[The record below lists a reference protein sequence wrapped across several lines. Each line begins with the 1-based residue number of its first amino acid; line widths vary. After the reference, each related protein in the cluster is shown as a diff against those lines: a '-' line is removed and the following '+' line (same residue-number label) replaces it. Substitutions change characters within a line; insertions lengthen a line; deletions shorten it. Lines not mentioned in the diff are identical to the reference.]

1 MVGRLWV
8 RSLDSVTETAPGCI
22 FRTIGQASS
31 PGVQAE
37 VGHAA
42 ASVKRLTADSA
53 RPRLR
58 FRYGIAGAFMSRLL
72 RRAGEPRRLQ
82 NPRRHEWRQIR
93 GSATKRVG
101 LDRGAFE
108 AM

>member
-8 RSLDSVTETAPGCI
+8 RSPDSVTETAPGCI

-37 VGHAA
+37 AGRACA
-42 ASVKRLTADSA
+42 ASINKLVAASA

-58 FRYGIAGAFMSRLL
+58 FRQGIAGASMSGLL
-72 RRAGEPRRLQ
+72 D
-82 NPRRHEWRQIR
+82 EWRSGVAAAKPTAPRMAPKLGQR
-93 GSATKRVG
+93 NQARRTQT
-101 LDRGAFE
+101 A
-108 AM
+108 